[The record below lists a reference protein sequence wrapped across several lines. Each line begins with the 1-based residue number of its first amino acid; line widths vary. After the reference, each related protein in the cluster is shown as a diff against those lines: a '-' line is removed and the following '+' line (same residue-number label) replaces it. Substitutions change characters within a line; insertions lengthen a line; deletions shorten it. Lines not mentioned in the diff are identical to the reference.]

1 MHRRRRRGGPW
12 AAADTRG
19 HSKTAVGRQ
28 LLTLFGLG
36 DGLTAPHRRPASA
49 RAVCGRGERGL
60 QRAGPHPPRDGRG
73 RGRGA
78 HGARRVRA
86 RPEDLG
92 TRDARTPPWG
102 PVADDATEGTN
113 GVTYQDELN
122 NEKRKL
128 VAEKNARASV
138 EAKRGMLFARPD
150 PLLRGVRMPLTPA
163 PSLLSGAAPTSPTNP
178 APASPPHTHS

>member
-1 MHRRRRRGGPW
+1 MTDSRLR
-12 AAADTRG
+12 T
-19 HSKTAVGRQ
+19 
-28 LLTLFGLG
+28 G
-36 DGLTAPHRRPASA
+36 DPQARVPFVEEASEASNELA
-49 RAVCGRGERGL
+49 RIRHEMGEVEGEERTV
-60 QRAGPHPPRDGRG
+60 RAEYERVRKIS
-73 RGRGA
+73 
-78 HGARRVRA
+78 VRA
-86 RPEDLG
+86 RD
-92 TRDARTPPWG
+92 TRAPPRG

-113 GVTYQDELN
+113 AVTPQDELN